1 MKEEL
6 DKLKLSVERLRL
18 DLMSSNLAIHAISS
32 VLTSEQ
38 RPQVL
43 KAFSELAVMQEQ
55 TAEKAQMPEVVA
67 AMQQAHQRHYSA
79 LQGVMAMRSA
89 KVGGTPPAP

>member
-1 MKEEL
+1 MKEEF

-18 DLMSSNLAIHAISS
+18 DLMSSNLAIHAIAS

-38 RPQVL
+38 QPQVL

-67 AMQQAHQRHYSA
+67 SMQQAHQRLYSG
-79 LQGVMAMRSA
+79 LQGVMTMRAA
-89 KVGGTPPAP
+89 KLDGTPPTR